1 MRAGVHSGAL
11 IFSQTVTRT
20 CSDSWCGPAHSSP
33 FVRRHPW
40 ALDVESNHQRKAA
53 CLLITRLAIR
63 YSTSHD
69 QTGAVRREMECH
81 LLRNQLMPG
90 TLQVRVMAGRG
101 LPVMDRASE
110 TTDAF
115 VEVKFGS
122 IVYRTEIYPK
132 SLNPKW
138 NSDWFL
144 FEADDATL
152 QDECLQLRL
161 GFRPQHAET
170 FSAAEFPSFS
180 ILCLC
185 CFIVT
190 LPCMHEVMDYDT
202 YSANDAVG
210 RVYIGL
216 SPLLSGRGSQIAGW
230 FPIYD
235 TMHGIRG
242 EINVIVRLN
251 LFADISQ
258 FRESSCDIEVFAM
271 ILKGALEGRGFC
283 WIVDVFPW
291 LIQRQSTQK
300 PMEPDTKASGL
311 PFGRALLAIRGF
323 VDELI
328 ADNDPEHEWIDK
340 IRTPRASN
348 EARQTLFA
356 KMAGQLMRRIGK
368 KVSEMGGNAVIGY
381 RQYFDFE
388 GESGVVIRGNGT
400 AVTLEKVIQVNTC
413 NENEFRKLE
422 GNSATGVNRMPTL
435 FEVAGGTSGS
445 MAFVRPFRVSPCAQM
460 QLSLSE
466 SQQRLIEYP
475 FLTITSL
482 PPSLLIHLVGAVAA
496 HSVKLVRNVESAED
510 RLSWWRELRLEI
522 YGHMKALGCNAVVGY
537 REEVKISGETCILSV
552 AGTAAVLDFTILPS
566 SVIIHSKVGQ
576 FFQASCRLGL
586 SSRMAD
592 SGIAVSKG
600 VKSDGPLHVDTSA
613 VNHRWLFEA
622 QALNE
627 GTDEIRSCKLFHLPP
642 NDNGL
647 HSAFNSG
654 VCCVCSKEMVPE
666 MIVCTIDPPL
676 ELSPSLDA
684 VIVQARIVRK
694 KANLT
699 GEPLAKHISSV
710 LPFAEHDLHSQLMS
724 QTQALGRNAV
734 FGLQRE
740 FSIGNQFLIIL
751 LTGTAVLL
759 PSLVSPVR
767 SMPVASVEDR
777 TVRTQKEQAVS
788 FQRQSSAILKTQTS
802 ACGDGA
808 NAKASKKSECSLTT
822 ISANNEQLTVLP
834 ADRYAGY
841 PAYVHSTQPIATM
854 LNEAYLRQW
863 GDSAAVFHHTFTRVL
878 RFTIDE
884 CSFDELMVTRKI
896 NWIMKSTVYK
906 FRKLHP
912 KCFLGISFSVEIPDE
927 DEVQIAM
934 SGVAVTADFVP
945 ATDGKIAANDTF
957 RKEAA
962 DSSQKSESVQGRCDH
977 MQLGDRV
984 DEFAQTQQK
993 VESGDVFV
1001 TALMEPPA
1009 GSRIEKYVGYYDF
1022 FFIRET
1028 GAVRE
1033 IGGVDSFVQMALSE
1047 IITVI
1052 RSHVAAS
1059 GGNGMVS
1066 FKFNVS
1072 ELSDS
1077 VGRNQAQFLIVDK
1090 LGYHTVAKFG
1100 QGGVVRLSLMKEAVN
1115 TSKQYP
1121 GCIAFNIW

>member
-1 MRAGVHSGAL
+1 
-11 IFSQTVTRT
+11 
-20 CSDSWCGPAHSSP
+20 
-33 FVRRHPW
+33 
-40 ALDVESNHQRKAA
+40 
-53 CLLITRLAIR
+53 
-63 YSTSHD
+63 
-69 QTGAVRREMECH
+69 
-81 LLRNQLMPG
+81 MPG

-152 QDECLQLRL
+152 QDECLQLR
-161 GFRPQHAET
+161 
-170 FSAAEFPSFS
+170 
-180 ILCLC
+180 
-185 CFIVT
+185 
-190 LPCMHEVMDYDT
+190 VMDYDT

-258 FRESSCDIEVFAM
+258 FRESSCDIEVFA
-271 ILKGALEGRGFC
+271 
-283 WIVDVFPW
+283 
-291 LIQRQSTQK
+291 T
-300 PMEPDTKASGL
+300 SGL

-759 PSLVSPVR
+759 PSL
-767 SMPVASVEDR
+767 MPVASVEDR

-808 NAKASKKSECSLTT
+808 NAKASKKAECSLTT

-896 NWIMKSTVYK
+896 NWIMKV
-906 FRKLHP
+906 RRVL
-912 KCFLGISFSVEIPDE
+912 
-927 DEVQIAM
+927 IA
-934 SGVAVTADFVP
+934 
-945 ATDGKIAANDTF
+945 
-957 RKEAA
+957 R
-962 DSSQKSESVQGRCDH
+962 
-977 MQLGDRV
+977 
-984 DEFAQTQQK
+984 
-993 VESGDVFV
+993 FV
-1001 TALMEPPA
+1001 TF
-1009 GSRIEKYVGYYDF
+1009 Y
-1022 FFIRET
+1022 
-1028 GAVRE
+1028 
-1033 IGGVDSFVQMALSE
+1033 
-1047 IITVI
+1047 
-1052 RSHVAAS
+1052 
-1059 GGNGMVS
+1059 N
-1066 FKFNVS
+1066 
-1072 ELSDS
+1072 
-1077 VGRNQAQFLIVDK
+1077 FLYGHK
-1090 LGYHTVAKFG
+1090 
-1100 QGGVVRLSLMKEAVN
+1100 
-1115 TSKQYP
+1115 
-1121 GCIAFNIW
+1121 CI